1 MNILF
6 LCTANKNRS
15 RTAEEYFRQQDLP
28 YYKFL
33 SAGLSAKECARN
45 KSKLCSVELLEWAN
59 RVFVM
64 EKMHQERIEEY
75 TGSRFTDKIIVL
87 GIEDIYSYYQPELI
101 SELNSKV
108 YFS

>member
-15 RTAEEYFRQQDLP
+15 RTAEKYFQQHNP
-28 YYKFL
+28 HHYKFL

-45 KSKLCSVELLEWAN
+45 NSQLCSIELLEWAN

-64 EKMHQERIEEY
+64 EQMHKERVEEH
-75 TGSRFTDKIIVL
+75 TGSRFSDKIYVL
-87 GIEDIYSYYQPELI
+87 GLEDIYYYYQPELI
-101 SELNSKV
+101 EQLQEKV
-108 YFS
+108 NLS